1 MKMKLFLFVGLLLG
15 SLGLSVFYANT
26 SHAATVQSVAPGLT
40 IFAADPPAEEEGG
53 FGDGESGTFNSSCE
67 VKGIGWII
75 CPVVTEISKVV
86 DAAYGLVSAML
97 TVAPLLTNGGSAN
110 IYTAWTIMRNFA
122 NVVFVIGFMFIIFSQ
137 LTSIGL
143 NNYGIKK
150 MLPRLIVAA
159 ILVNVSYWI
168 CALAVDI
175 SNILGASLNGIFD
188 GLKQQI
194 GDTTTGSG
202 LPTNPNT
209 TQIGDDPDVA
219 GWAGLSV
226 AVLAGTATALYIGLS
241 ALLPALLA
249 AAVAILTVL
258 AVLAVRQALIV
269 LLIVVSPLA
278 FVAYLLPNTES
289 LFKKWLGLFKTLLL
303 MYPIIAMLFGAAAL
317 ASAIVL
323 ATPDDGNNTAYLVA
337 MQIMGALIAIIPL
350 ALTPIIMKTAGSVL
364 NRVGAFVNNPN
375 KGPFDR
381 MRKGAEGYRKN
392 RQQYREL
399 KALQGVRTLPGKG
412 LTARSRTRRGAVLA
426 SREGALKD
434 AKTNYIADTAAENVG
449 DNVFAKQMAGG
460 GRFVKANE
468 GAQNAVVAS
477 ALSQQKKAF
486 AEDVSNMEALVKVKF
501 KDDPGAA
508 LKEALEK
515 GDEVQA
521 VAASNLLFKSG
532 GGGVSKFREIVEQ
545 GETSNAAGL
554 AAISDKLRSNI
565 TENHGQYIKQK
576 GADIVNWAGGG
587 SAALS
592 SASAGALSD
601 NDLAAQH
608 SKSIEKAINQG
619 NVSKIQADRMLN
631 DPRVSA
637 NLDDGQKAALQRAV
651 VVGSGPAP
659 RQSAQTPS
667 AQQPTAPQT
676 PPRPQNPPTVQN
688 QPQAPQPQPQ
698 QPGVL
703 NIPHNANPGNART
716 SAPPN
721 SGGEPT
727 RPSGLWTPEDRR

>member
-1 MKMKLFLFVGLLLG
+1 MKIKLLLFTSLLVG
-15 SLGLSVFYANT
+15 SLGLSIVVANSAYA
-26 SHAATVQSVAPGLT
+26 SSVSPITPSLT
-40 IFAADPPAEEEGG
+40 IVAGDSTTGEDGG
-53 FGDGESGTFNSSCE
+53 FGDGETGSFNSSCE
-67 VKGIGWII
+67 VGGIGWIV
-75 CPVVTEISKVV
+75 CPLVTEVSKIV

-97 TVAPLLTNGGSAN
+97 TVAPLLTTGGSEN
-110 IYTAWTIMRNFA
+110 IYAAWTIMRNFA
-122 NVVFVIGFMFIIFSQ
+122 NVVFVIGFMVIIFSQ

-159 ILVNVSYWI
+159 ILVNLSYWI

-175 SNILGASLNGIFD
+175 SNILGASLNGLFD

-194 GDTTTGSG
+194 GDTTKGSG

-209 TQIGDDPDVA
+209 DQIGA
-219 GWAGLSV
+219 NENANGWAGLSLL
-226 AVLAGTATALYIGLS
+226 VLAGTATALYIGLS

-249 AAVAILTVL
+249 AAISILTVL
-258 AVLAVRQALIV
+258 AVLAIRQALIV

-317 ASAIVL
+317 ASAIIM

-399 KALQGVRTLPGKG
+399 KAMKGIRTLPGKG
-412 LTARSRTRRGAVLA
+412 LSARARTRRGAVLA

-460 GRFVKANE
+460 GRFVKADE

-486 AEDVSNMEALVKVKF
+486 AEDVSNMEALVKIKF

-508 LKEALEK
+508 LQDALTK
-515 GDEVQA
+515 GDDVQA

-532 GGGVSKFREIVEQ
+532 GGGVSKFRDIVEQ
-545 GETSNAAGL
+545 SETSNAAGL
-554 AAISDKLRSNI
+554 AAVSDKLRSNI

-576 GADIVNWAGGG
+576 GADIVSWAGSGT
-587 SAALS
+587 SALS
-592 SASAGALSD
+592 GATAGALSD
-601 NDLAAQH
+601 NDLAGQH
-608 SKSIEKAINQG
+608 SKSIEKAISQG
-619 NVSKIQADRMLN
+619 NVSKIQAARMLS

-637 NLDDGQKAALQRAV
+637 NLDDGQKAALKTAV
-651 VVGSGPAP
+651 ATGTGPAP
-659 RQSAQTPS
+659 
-667 AQQPTAPQT
+667 T
-676 PPRPQNPPTVQN
+676 PPKPQNPPTIQN
-688 QPQAPQPQPQ
+688 KPQFQPQPQPQAQPQPAPQ

-703 NIPHNANPGNART
+703 NIPHNANPGNARM
-716 SAPPN
+716 SPPPN
-721 SGGEPT
+721 SGSATILKPKDPNDS
-727 RPSGLWTPEDRR
+727 RQ